1 MGDLGDAAPGPGTL
15 FAGVDRAA
23 LAAALGARL
32 RGGGVPATLTGIEAF
47 TRALSVCPPTDRD
60 RLYWLARTTLVRD
73 RAHLAAFD
81 AVFAAVF
88 DDADIVADSLLRR
101 SPPSG
106 RDEQLASVPTA
117 DAPEV
122 PEETGGLPWATLP
135 ASVGL
140 GDDAAGDDD
149 LLIPERLPSD
159 LVGLAGTP
167 FELLDPDELARLGA
181 WLETAFRDWP
191 RRRTRR
197 AVRHPSGPRI
207 DPRATIARS
216 RRTGWEPIELVHKRR
231 VERPRRL
238 LVLCDVSQSMQA
250 HASAYLH
257 LMRAAVQATD
267 AEVFAFATSLTRLTP
282 ILAHREVE
290 VAISLASAAVDDRFG
305 GTRIATNVRA
315 LLASRHGHDT
325 RGAIVVVASDGWD
338 ADPADA
344 LAAAMARLRRR
355 AHRVVWLNPRA
366 GAPGYEPLVGAMAAA
381 LPYVDDLLPAATLQ
395 DLVAAI
401 ERIAARRTEP
411 VRPSWRPPRGPDRSG
426 RGPRPRSAPAPRSP

>member
-1 MGDLGDAAPGPGTL
+1 MTVL

-32 RGGGVPATLTGIEAF
+32 RTGGVPATLTGIERF

-73 RAHLAAFD
+73 RAHLPAFD
-81 AVFAAVF
+81 AVFAAIF
-88 DDADIVADSLLRR
+88 DDADIVSASLVRR
-101 SPPSG
+101 SPTAG
-106 RDEQLASVPTA
+106 RDDDQLVSLPTTRDDEA
-117 DAPEV
+117 
-122 PEETGGLPWATLP
+122 EEGGGLPWATLP
-135 ASVGL
+135 AAVEGR
-140 GDDAAGDDD
+140 DDD
-149 LLIPERLPSD
+149 GAADDRLVPDRMPSD
-159 LVGLAGTP
+159 LVAIAATP
-167 FELLDPDELARLGA
+167 FELLDPAALARLGA
-181 WLETAFRDWP
+181 WLETAFREWP

-207 DPRATIARS
+207 DPRQTIARS
-216 RRTGWEPIELVHKRR
+216 RRTDWEPIELVRRRR

-250 HASAYLH
+250 HATAYLH

-290 VAISLASAAVDDRFG
+290 VAIDLASAAVDDRFG
-305 GTRIATNVRA
+305 GTRIATNLRA

-325 RGAIVVVASDGWD
+325 RGAIVVIASDGWD
-338 ADPADA
+338 ADPPEA

-366 GAPGYEPLVGAMAAA
+366 GAPGYAPSVGAMAAA
-381 LPYVDDLLPAATLQ
+381 MPFVDDLLPAATLQ
-395 DLVAAI
+395 DLVEAI
-401 ERIAARRTEP
+401 ERIARTP
-411 VRPSWRPPRGPDRSG
+411 HATRV
-426 RGPRPRSAPAPRSP
+426 

>member
-1 MGDLGDAAPGPGTL
+1 MTTL

-32 RGGGVPATLTGIEAF
+32 RAGGVPATLTGIEAF
-47 TRALSVCPPTDRD
+47 TQALSACPPTDRD

-73 RAHLAAFD
+73 RSHLPAFD

-88 DDADIVADSLLRR
+88 DDADVVADSLVRR
-101 SPPSG
+101 APPG
-106 RDEQLASVPTA
+106 AGDDDQLVPVPAA
-117 DAPEV
+117 DADDT
-122 PEETGGLPWATLP
+122 EESGGLPWATLP
-135 ASVGL
+135 AAVEQR
-140 GDDAAGDDD
+140 DDD
-149 LLIPERLPSD
+149 GGADDRLLPERLPSD
-159 LVGLAGTP
+159 LVAIAGTP
-167 FELLDPDELARLGA
+167 FELLDPAALARLGA
-181 WLETAFRDWP
+181 WLETAFREWP

-207 DPRATIARS
+207 DPRQTIARS
-216 RRTGWEPIELVHKRR
+216 RRTGWEPIELVRRRR

-250 HASAYLH
+250 HATAYLH

-282 ILAHREVE
+282 ILTHREVD
-290 VAISLASAAVDDRFG
+290 VAMRLASAAVDDRFG
-305 GTRIATNVRA
+305 GTRIATNLRA

-325 RGAIVVVASDGWD
+325 RGAIVVIASDGWD
-338 ADPADA
+338 ADPPEA

-366 GAPGYEPLVGAMAAA
+366 GAPGYEPSVAAMAAA
-381 LPYVDDLLPAATLQ
+381 LPFVDDLLPAATLQ
-395 DLVAAI
+395 DLLEAI
-401 ERIAARRTEP
+401 ERIARTRSGALP
-411 VRPSWRPPRGPDRSG
+411 VRVSRRVRAG
-426 RGPRPRSAPAPRSP
+426 RA

>member
-1 MGDLGDAAPGPGTL
+1 MTVL

-32 RGGGVPATLTGIEAF
+32 RTGGVPATLTGIERF

-73 RAHLAAFD
+73 RAHLPAFD
-81 AVFAAVF
+81 AVFAAIF
-88 DDADIVADSLLRR
+88 DDADIVSASLVRR
-101 SPPSG
+101 SPPAG
-106 RDEQLASVPTA
+106 RDDDQLVSLPTTRDDEA
-117 DAPEV
+117 
-122 PEETGGLPWATLP
+122 EEGGGLPWATLP
-135 ASVGL
+135 AAVEGRD
-140 GDDAAGDDD
+140 DDAADD
-149 LLIPERLPSD
+149 RLVPDRMPSD
-159 LVGLAGTP
+159 LVAIAATP
-167 FELLDPDELARLGA
+167 FELLDPAALARLGA
-181 WLETAFRDWP
+181 WLETAFREWP

-207 DPRATIARS
+207 DPRQTIARS
-216 RRTGWEPIELVHKRR
+216 RRTDWEPIELVRRRR

-250 HASAYLH
+250 HATAYLH

-290 VAISLASAAVDDRFG
+290 VAIDLASAAVDDRFG
-305 GTRIATNVRA
+305 GTRIATNLRA

-325 RGAIVVVASDGWD
+325 RGAIVVIASDGWD
-338 ADPADA
+338 ADPPDA

-366 GAPGYEPLVGAMAAA
+366 GAPGYAPSVGAMAAA
-381 LPYVDDLLPAATLQ
+381 MPFVDDLLPAATLQ
-395 DLVAAI
+395 DLVEAI
-401 ERIAARRTEP
+401 ERIARTP
-411 VRPSWRPPRGPDRSG
+411 HATRV
-426 RGPRPRSAPAPRSP
+426 